1 MRIEIR
7 QTPFDPWQEVAA
19 CQQCINAGK
28 SGAVASFVGTM
39 RDFNEGEA
47 VQAMTLEH
55 YPGMTEKHIREIC
68 EQAGKRWQM
77 LDCLVLHRVG
87 EIQIG
92 EAIVLIAVWAAHR
105 GDAMDACRFIIEDL
119 KSRAPFWKKERLA
132 NHDRWVESN
141 TTGYSK

>member
-1 MRIEIR
+1 MRVEIR
-7 QTPFDPWQEVAA
+7 HEPFDPWQETSAY
-19 CQQCINAGK
+19 QQGVTAGK

-92 EAIVLIAVWAAHR
+92 AAMPWTHAGLSSRISSPGRRSGRKNAWRTMIAGWSQTPQV
-105 GDAMDACRFIIEDL
+105 IPSSE
-119 KSRAPFWKKERLA
+119 E
-132 NHDRWVESN
+132 
-141 TTGYSK
+141 